1 MEQKQVN
8 AIKGKSRKAIAM
20 IELIFAIVVIGIS
33 LLSIPNLI
41 YTATESGY
49 TSMQQEAI
57 AAAASDMSLILTKEW
72 DEANTDPKLP
82 AIILTTAS
90 TTAGLTQP
98 TRANLHSRTY
108 FSATG
113 GAMAASASSTFQNP
127 DTGDIDQDDI
137 DDIPGTTEGHV
148 EDGTK
153 DLIDT
158 ISVSTTVDY
167 LNDAESSGSWN
178 TATNAYDEPFLAAP
192 PGGTSNVKG
201 IVLTLTSGSGTTELE
216 KTIKLKAF
224 SCNIG
229 SYELER
235 KEF

>member
-1 MEQKQVN
+1 MEEKQFNTITVKN
-8 AIKGKSRKAIAM
+8 RKGIAM

-49 TSMQQEAI
+49 TTMQQEAI
-57 AAAASDMSLILTKEW
+57 AAAASDMSLILTKRW
-72 DEANTDPKLP
+72 DEANTDPTLP
-82 AIILTTAS
+82 AIILTTDS
-90 TTAGLTQP
+90 TTTGLTES
-98 TRANLHSRTY
+98 TRTNLQSRSY
-108 FSATG
+108 YRATG
-113 GAMAASASSTFQNP
+113 GTMAASASGTFQNP
-127 DTGDIDQDDI
+127 DTGDIGQDDI
-137 DDIPGTTEGHV
+137 DDILANTAGHV
-148 EDGTK
+148 EDGTQ

-158 ISVSTTVDY
+158 ISVTTVISY
-167 LNDAESSGSWN
+167 LNDSESSGSWN
-178 TATNAYDEPFLAAP
+178 TATNTYDDPFSSTP

-201 IVLTLTSGSGTTELE
+201 IVLTLTSGGTTPELQKIIE
-216 KTIKLKAF
+216 FKAF

>member
-1 MEQKQVN
+1 MEQQVN
-8 AIKGKSRKAIAM
+8 TIKVKSRKAIAM

-57 AAAASDMSLILTKEW
+57 AAAASDMSLILTKRW
-72 DEANTDPKLP
+72 DEANTDPRLP
-82 AIILTTAS
+82 AIILTTDS
-90 TTAGLTQP
+90 TTTGLTQS
-98 TRANLHSRTY
+98 TRTNLKSRSY

-113 GAMAASASSTFQNP
+113 GTMAASDSSTFHNP

-137 DDIPGTTEGHV
+137 DDIPSTTAGYIA
-148 EDGTK
+148 DGTQ

-158 ISVSTTVDY
+158 IDVDTSVSY
-167 LNDAESSGSWN
+167 LDDSESSGSWN
-178 TATNAYDEPFLAAP
+178 TASNTYDDPFSTAA
-192 PGGTSNVKG
+192 GGTSNVKG
-201 IVLTLTSGSGTTELE
+201 IVLTLTSGGTTPELQ
-216 KTIKLKAF
+216 KTIKLQAF